1 MHNIILTYLFIT
13 MKYLRQFLII
23 ITISLIGEILKE
35 LIPVSIPASIY
46 GMLILFVCLMTGFI
60 KIEHVKDVGKFLIEI
75 MPIMF
80 IPAGVGLMSS
90 WDVLRPALIPIIIIT
105 VVTIITVMAATG
117 LVSQSIIRFRKSKK
131 SDSEEQKD
139 E

>member
-1 MHNIILTYLFIT
+1 

-46 GMLILFVCLMTGFI
+46 GMLILFVCLMTGFV

-131 SDSEEQKD
+131 SDSEEPKN

>member
-1 MHNIILTYLFIT
+1 

-117 LVSQSIIRFRKSKK
+117 LVSQSIIRFRKSKR
-131 SDSEEQKD
+131 SDSEEPKN